1 MLGARREDYAA
12 VAPPHS
18 YLHVD
23 DFESPRHLADF
34 LHQLDK
40 DDVLYNSYF
49 AWKDTMKPSTVMY
62 MKYWCRLCML
72 LHLQE
77 DLGYVHWYGDYSGW
91 WNDVCR
97 K

>member
-1 MLGARREDYAA
+1 MGARREDYAA
-12 VAPPHS
+12 AAPPHS
-18 YLHVD
+18 YLHID

-49 AWKDTMKPSTVMY
+49 AWKGTMAGVGQM
-62 MKYWCRLCML
+62 YWCRLCML
-72 LHLQE
+72 LHLRE
-77 DLGYVHWYGDYSGW
+77 DVGYVHWHSDYSGW